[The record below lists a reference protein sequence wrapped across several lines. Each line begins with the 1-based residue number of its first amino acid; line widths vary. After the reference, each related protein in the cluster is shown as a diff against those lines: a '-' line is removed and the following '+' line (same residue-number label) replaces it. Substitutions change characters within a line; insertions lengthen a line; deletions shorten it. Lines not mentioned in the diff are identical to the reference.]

1 VEHGDRVMGVEQMEE
16 SMRLRSG
23 WEDVPFMGDWDKGT
37 AGMCHH
43 GPCGG
48 IGVMQV
54 YSGMVGF
61 VWGFGF

>member
-1 VEHGDRVMGVEQMEE
+1 MEHGERVMGVEQMEE

-43 GPCGG
+43 GTCGG

-54 YSGMVGF
+54 
-61 VWGFGF
+61 